1 MEIEALRAQTPG
13 CANRIHLNNAGA
25 ALLAQPTLDAMTAQ
39 LRLEAEIGGYE
50 AAAAV
55 RDAVAA
61 TYAGLAE
68 LVGGRADEVALF
80 DNATHAWN
88 AAFYS
93 VSLRPGDQILTGHA
107 EYGSNVLAYW
117 QAARRAGAEVIVV
130 PNDEYGQLDLAALDR
145 LAGERTRLIG
155 VSHVPTSGGLV
166 QPAAEIGRIARG
178 CGALYLLDA
187 TQSAGQFPVD
197 VTAIG
202 CDMLTGTGRKFLRG
216 PRGTGFLWVRTA
228 VLDRLDPFVA
238 EIGSA
243 TWDGHQGFTWAPG
256 AGRFAS
262 WECSYINVL
271 GLGAAVRQALGL
283 GLDAIGQRSA
293 ALGAR
298 LRDQLAGLPGVT
310 TYDLGQTRCAIVT
323 AKIATRPAG
332 EAAAALRRAGV
343 NVSTTVPEDNPLD
356 TQDRGVHPLIRL
368 SPHYYNTEA
377 EIDRATELVAGQA
390 S

>member
-68 LVGGRADEVALF
+68 LVGGRDDEIALF

-93 VSLRPGDQILTGHA
+93 IPLRPGDQILTGNA

-202 CDMLTGTGRKFLRG
+202 CDLLTGTGRKFLRG

-228 VLDRLDPFVA
+228 ALNRLDPFVA

-243 TWDGHQGFTWAPG
+243 TWDGHQGFTWAAG
-256 AGRFAS
+256 ARRFAT
-262 WECSYINVL
+262 WEHSYVNVL
-271 GLGAAVRQALGL
+271 GLGAAVRQALDL
-283 GLDAIGQRSA
+283 GLDAIGQRA
-293 ALGAR
+293 TALGAR
-298 LRDQLAGLPGVT
+298 LRGQLAELPGVT
-310 TYDLGQTRCAIVT
+310 IHDLGQVRCAIVT
-323 AKIATRPAG
+323 AKIDGLAAG
-332 EAAAALRRAGV
+332 QAAQALGRAGV
-343 NVSTTVPEDNPLD
+343 NVTTTVPEDNPLD
-356 TQDRGVHPLIRL
+356 TQDRGVHPLIRF
-368 SPHYYNTEA
+368 SPHYYNTED
-377 EIDRATELVAGQA
+377 EIDRTTQLVAALAG
-390 S
+390 